1 METYP
6 QTLLNIHATPEMK
19 ASLEQDQS
27 VQEAIRQEEEKL
39 EGNGRILVRPSG
51 TEPLIRIMI
60 EGQDIK
66 EIERM
71 AQRIASVIQG

>member
-1 METYP
+1 M
-6 QTLLNIHATPEMK
+6 
-19 ASLEQDQS
+19 
-27 VQEAIRQEEEKL
+27 IRQEEEKL
-39 EGNGRILVRPSG
+39 GGNGRILVRPSG